1 MRFRLLCLGWAVA
14 AIACLACGSGDP
26 SGTEESRQ
34 PTLEE
39 FLESVEP
46 YCGLFQPCI
55 GGDGELCIEVLSR
68 RYDTI
73 DASDNCEVQPVEDYY
88 SCLGTISC
96 SEFIE
101 IERMQNPN
109 PADNACNDELVA
121 TMGCL

>member
-1 MRFRLLCLGWAVA
+1 MRFHPVCLGWVVA
-14 AIACLACGSGDP
+14 ALCLACASEGS
-26 SGTEESRQ
+26 SSTESSQ

-39 FLESVEP
+39 FLESVQP
-46 YCGLFQPCI
+46 YCDLFQPCA
-55 GGDGELCIEVLSR
+55 GEETASCIDLLSS
-68 RYDTI
+68 RYEAI
-73 DASDNCEVQPVEDYY
+73 DASDNCEVQPLEDYY